1 MGGKV
6 ALRDVARH
14 AGVSPAT
21 VSRVARG
28 NLSVDAAIRARVRRA
43 AAELGVSLDG
53 RRGSSLILFL
63 LANRPMLHP
72 IHSRILV
79 GAESYC
85 AARGWDLVLQS
96 YRYVLDEEPKRLRTP
111 RMLERRGLVRA
122 VILAGTNSSNVLDA
136 LRAMGVDVAVFGNNV
151 LGHWDPAKEDV
162 VYSDEIGGAREMTQY
177 LLSLGHRDIW
187 YVGAPGLP
195 WMLRSAEGYRQAMER
210 AGLEPRIRW
219 MHTEE
224 REAGYLAAK
233 ALFGQGEPVS
243 AVFAG
248 SDSAA
253 EGVYRAL
260 RDLSL
265 RVPEDV
271 SVCGVNDT
279 EGAILHPALT
289 TIRPFPEEVGR
300 NLAELVLDRI
310 GDPELAPR
318 QRVIPTQ
325 VVRRDS
331 CAPPRS

>member
-1 MGGKV
+1 MPPKV
-6 ALRDVARH
+6 TLRDVARL

-21 VSRVARG
+21 VSRVGRG
-28 NLSVDAAIRARVRRA
+28 NLSVDDNIRSRVRQA
-43 AAELGVSLDG
+43 AAQLGVRLDG
-53 RRGSSLILFL
+53 RHGSSLVLFL

-79 GAESYC
+79 GAEGYC
-85 AARGWDLVLQS
+85 AAHGWDLVLQS
-96 YRYVLDEEPKRLRTP
+96 YRYVLDEEPKRIRTP
-111 RMLERRGLVRA
+111 RILERRGLVRA
-122 VILAGTNSSNVLDA
+122 VILAGTNSGNALEA
-136 LRAMGVDVAVFGNNV
+136 LRAMGVEVAVFGNNV
-151 LGHWDPAKEDV
+151 VGKWEPSREDA

-177 LLSLGHRDIW
+177 LHSLGHRDIW
-187 YVGAPGLP
+187 YVGVAGRP
-195 WMLRSAEGYRQAMER
+195 WMLRSAEGYRQEMER

-233 ALFGQGEPVS
+233 SLFGKGE
-243 AVFAG
+243 AVTAIFAG

-260 RDLSL
+260 RDLGL

-271 SVCGVNDT
+271 SVCGVNDS
-279 EGAILHPALT
+279 EGSILHPALT

-310 GDPELAPR
+310 GNPDLPPR

-331 CAPPRS
+331 CVRRG

>member
-1 MGGKV
+1 M
-6 ALRDVARH
+6 RDVARL

-28 NLSVDAAIRARVRRA
+28 HLSVDQDIRTRVRQ
-43 AAELGVSLDG
+43 AAETLGVSLDG
-53 RRGSSLILFL
+53 RRGASLILFL

-79 GAESYC
+79 GAETYC
-85 AARGWDLVLQS
+85 ANHGSDLVLQS
-96 YRYVLDEEPKRLRTP
+96 YRYVLDEEPSRIRTP
-111 RMLERRGLVRA
+111 RMLDRRGLVRA
-122 VILAGTNSSNVLDA
+122 VILAGTNSGNVLGV
-136 LRAMGVDVAVFGNNV
+136 LRSMEIDFAVYGNNV
-151 LGHWDPAKEDV
+151 LGSWDPEKEDV
-162 VYSDEIGGAREMTQY
+162 VYSDEIGGAREMTRY

-187 YVGAPGLP
+187 YVGAAGLP
-195 WMLRSAEGYRQAMER
+195 WMVRSAQGYREAMES
-210 AGLEPRIRW
+210 AALEPRFRW
-219 MHTEE
+219 MHSEE
-224 REAGYLAAK
+224 REAGYLATK
-233 ALFGQGEPVS
+233 TLFSEERPVS
-243 AVFAG
+243 AIFAG
-248 SDSAA
+248 SDAAA

-260 RDLSL
+260 RDLNL
-265 RVPEDV
+265 RVPEDI

-310 GDPELAPR
+310 GNPDLPPR

-331 CAPPRS
+331 CAPRR